1 MTNSPVV
8 EPTSPRTDG
17 KYARLL
23 SPTTIRGHV
32 LRNRMIT
39 TAHSI
44 MAPWHPAGDETA
56 YVDYCR
62 RRAKGGAALLI
73 TQPVN
78 VEPFHDWPWP
88 VIDRLKRLADAVHEE
103 GALVTPQVVSF
114 GRQIGSHVLLD
125 ERAEWSFNG
134 GQDEFGEAAHRMTA
148 AEIRMTVDAYGRT
161 AEVFRE
167 AGLDGLE
174 LHGAHGYLLQQ
185 SYSPWGNGRDDEW
198 GEQLAFSTAVLE
210 AVRSGLGDDRI
221 LGWRMTADD
230 HLREDENGLTPE
242 ELQDVARR
250 LVDTGHIDFM
260 NLSIG
265 TKAPA
270 YSQPSVASFRYP
282 KGYDLELAGGLREA
296 IDARVPVVGVGGIVD
311 PGMAEQ
317 ALADGMCDL
326 IGMTRGFLS
335 DPDMG
340 VKILRGDEDRIR
352 TCVRVAEC
360 NSRRVDGKTVQCWH
374 NPEFGREAQFAAL
387 PAPTRRKR
395 VLVVGAGVAGLQA
408 AEVAVKRGHE
418 VRIVEATDRPGG
430 RLRTLLGTRAAELFG
445 TVDHLVG
452 ELRHEGVE
460 VEYGRR
466 LTAAGI
472 RDAGVDEVVVATGA
486 AHDLAA
492 HGLDRPG
499 IVTVDDA
506 IAHGVPEGATVLVV
520 DRTGHNPAGVAVEK
534 LALEGHDVV
543 YVTPFDRLV
552 TNSGYNHRLDY
563 QDLFRRSSHIT
574 AMTFRDLRSYED
586 GRVTLIDPDGVE
598 SVLPGIDV
606 VVAAVH
612 PVPCDGLV
620 HELQALGVTAHTCG
634 DVIAPRGVT
643 TATRE
648 ATLLAQTF

>member
-44 MAPWHPAGDETA
+44 MAPWHPAGDETT

-88 VIDRLKRLADAVHEE
+88 VVDRLKRLADAVHEE

-148 AEIRMTVDAYGRT
+148 AEIRMTVEAYGRT

-210 AVRSGLGDDRI
+210 AVRSGLGEDGI

-230 HLREDENGLTPE
+230 HLREDEQGLTVE
-242 ELQDVARR
+242 ELNDVARR

-282 KGYDLELAGGLREA
+282 KGYDLELARGLRDA
-296 IDARVPVVGVGGIVD
+296 IGARVPVVGVGGIVD
-311 PGMAEQ
+311 PDMAEQ
-317 ALADGMCDL
+317 ALADEMCDL

-335 DPDMG
+335 DPDLG

-360 NSRRVDGKTVQCWH
+360 NSRRVDGKAVQCWH
-374 NPEFGREAQFAAL
+374 NPEFGREARFAAL
-387 PAPTRRKR
+387 PAPVRRKR

-408 AEVAVKRGHE
+408 AETAVKRGHE
-418 VRIVEATDRPGG
+418 VRIVEASGQPGG

-466 LTAAGI
+466 LTAADI
-472 RDAGVDEVVVATGA
+472 RATDVDEVVVATGA
-486 AHDLAA
+486 GHDLAA

-499 IVTVDDA
+499 VVTVDEA
-506 IAHGVPEGATVLVV
+506 IADGLPEGAKVLVV

-534 LALEGHDVV
+534 LALEGHEVL
-543 YVTPFDRLV
+543 YITPFDRLV

-563 QDLFRRSSHIT
+563 QDIFRRSPRIT
-574 AMTFRDLRSYED
+574 ATTFRDLRSFED
-586 GRVTLIDPDGVE
+586 GTATLIDPDGVE
-598 SVLPGIDV
+598 SALPGIDV

-612 PVPCDGLV
+612 PVPRDGLV
-620 HELQALGVTAHTCG
+620 HELEALGVTAHTCG